1 MEGDVQWAVNFSRKG
16 GKKGIEMMGK
26 KIFLSSKEGGKK

>member
-1 MEGDVQWAVNFSRKG
+1 MGCEFLKKG